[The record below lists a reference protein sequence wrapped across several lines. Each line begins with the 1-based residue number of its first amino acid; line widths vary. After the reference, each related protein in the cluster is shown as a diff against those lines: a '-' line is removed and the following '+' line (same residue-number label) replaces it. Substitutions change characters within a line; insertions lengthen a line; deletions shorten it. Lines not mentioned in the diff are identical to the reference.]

1 MTCIEGVPL
10 LAYRP
15 ALHTIADSAS
25 SLLSITKHALRPTQ
39 ESRCIVTSAGKQ
51 SISIG
56 IHAGPP
62 RCYVS
67 TVSRTRVCHQVSV
80 CLRSSQW
87 STRCQQ
93 PTYISAL
100 FALLCPSNLRSLIL
114 TEAHSPLVSLGENEK
129 RRVRIQKN
137 PKCCALK
144 VYVGEFT
151 ESSSRS
157 SSAFGIACKDDCVI
171 LDRAAILRS
180 VVLYLAWQSLRVLWC
195 SNRRE
200 DVLVIM
206 TGLLCK
212 IDERFRLHE
221 WKIVFGWL
229 HGVYTC
235 LVSVILAK

>member
-39 ESRCIVTSAGKQ
+39 ECRCIVTSAGKQ

-87 STRCQQ
+87 STWCQQ

-100 FALLCPSNLRSLIL
+100 FALLCPSILRSLIL

-129 RRVRIQKN
+129 RRVRIQKTQN
-137 PKCCALK
+137 VARSKSMSVSLLSQARDPHRPSVSHVKTIALFSIVPRYCA
-144 VYVGEFT
+144 
-151 ESSSRS
+151 RS
-157 SSAFGIACKDDCVI
+157 FWISPGKA
-171 LDRAAILRS
+171 
-180 VVLYLAWQSLRVLWC
+180 
-195 SNRRE
+195 
-200 DVLVIM
+200 
-206 TGLLCK
+206 
-212 IDERFRLHE
+212 
-221 WKIVFGWL
+221 
-229 HGVYTC
+229 
-235 LVSVILAK
+235 